1 MQDVKDRLAREVAK
15 DCKTVEDVQNTLKDL
30 FKRTLQEILE
40 AEMSDHLGYE
50 KHSVEGNNSGNSRN
64 GYFRKTIQTR
74 MGETELAIP
83 RDRNGAFEPH
93 IIKKYE
99 KNASELEQQI
109 IAMYAKGM
117 STRDIE
123 AHMRDIYGI
132 DVSAELVSKITD
144 KVMPLVTEWQCR
156 PLERIYPIV
165 FLDAIHFKVR
175 KDNRIVTKAAYSV
188 LGLDVQG
195 RKDILGI
202 WIGESESAS
211 FWLGVC
217 NDLKNRGV
225 EDILIASK
233 DGLTGF
239 SEAINSVFPRTSI
252 QLCVIHQIRNSMKY
266 ISFKDR
272 RPVMVDLKQVY
283 QAATLDESE
292 FAFEMFKEKWGKKFP
307 LVIRSWENN
316 WLELTTY
323 FAFPREIR
331 RLIYTT
337 NTVEAY
343 HRQLRKITKTKTAFP
358 TDDALR
364 KIVYLATMEITK
376 KWTMPVQNWA
386 ECISQFAIQY
396 GDRLS
401 GAL

>member
-15 DCKTVEDVQNTLKDL
+15 DCKTVEDVHNTLKDL
-30 FKRTLQEILE
+30 FRRTLQEILE
-40 AEMSDHLGYE
+40 TEMSDHLGYE

-64 GYFRKTIQTR
+64 GYSRKTIQTR

-83 RDRNGAFEPH
+83 RDRNGEFEPH

-211 FWLGVC
+211 FWLSVC

-272 RPVMVDLKQVY
+272 KPVMADLKQVY
-283 QAATLDESE
+283 QAATLDEAE

>member
-15 DCKTVEDVQNTLKDL
+15 DCKTVEDVHNTLKDL
-30 FKRTLQEILE
+30 FRRTLQEILE
-40 AEMSDHLGYE
+40 TEMSDHLGYE

-64 GYFRKTIQTR
+64 GYSRKTIQTR

-83 RDRNGAFEPH
+83 RDRNGEFEPH

-202 WIGESESAS
+202 WIGESETAS
-211 FWLGVC
+211 FWLSVC

-272 RPVMVDLKQVY
+272 KPVMADLKQVY
-283 QAATLDESE
+283 QAATLDEAE

>member
-15 DCKTVEDVQNTLKDL
+15 DCKTVEDVHNTLKDL
-30 FKRTLQEILE
+30 FRRTLQEILE
-40 AEMSDHLGYE
+40 TEMSDHLGYE

-64 GYFRKTIQTR
+64 GYSRKTIQTR

-83 RDRNGAFEPH
+83 RDRNGEFEPH

-202 WIGESESAS
+202 WIGESETAS
-211 FWLGVC
+211 FWLSVC

-272 RPVMVDLKQVY
+272 KPVMADLKQVY
-283 QAATLDESE
+283 QAATLDEAE

-401 GAL
+401 G

>member
-15 DCKTVEDVQNTLKDL
+15 DCKTVEDVHNTLKDL
-30 FKRTLQEILE
+30 FRRTLQEILE
-40 AEMSDHLGYE
+40 TEMSDHLGYE

-64 GYFRKTIQTR
+64 GYSRKTIQTR

-83 RDRNGAFEPH
+83 RDRNGEFEPH

-202 WIGESESAS
+202 WIGESETAS
-211 FWLGVC
+211 FWLSVC

-272 RPVMVDLKQVY
+272 KPVMADLKQVY
-283 QAATLDESE
+283 QAATLDEAE

-401 GAL
+401 